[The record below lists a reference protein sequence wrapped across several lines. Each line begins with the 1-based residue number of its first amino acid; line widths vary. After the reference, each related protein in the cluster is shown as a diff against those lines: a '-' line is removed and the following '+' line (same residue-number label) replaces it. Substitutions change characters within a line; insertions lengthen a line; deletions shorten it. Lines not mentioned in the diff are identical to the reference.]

1 MNDFVLEF
9 RLTTSR
15 ELPKWKPVG
24 GTASLVKFCEGGLT
38 KSPWKTPANELFT
51 PTAGAGWAACEQ
63 TTLVAGRT
71 GKFIKDAR
79 REGIY
84 PAFLLLTVS
93 HTSGS
98 PQPWGC
104 CLTFKNHK
112 SLVFLISI
120 TCRNSDFYQFA
131 FKSPHI
137 RGHYPLF
144 SEQQEVAFMGTS

>member
-1 MNDFVLEF
+1 MEAGWRHCFSCEVL
-9 RLTTSR
+9 RR
-15 ELPKWKPVG
+15 RID
-24 GTASLVKFCEGGLT
+24 CGLT
-38 KSPWKTPANELFT
+38 KSPWKTTANELLT
-51 PTAGAGWAACEQ
+51 PAAGAGWAACEQ

-98 PQPWGC
+98 PQPWGY

-144 SEQQEVAFMGTS
+144 SEQREVAFMGTS